1 MATAGLTAGDASAG
15 LLPSATLQPYGKE
28 ILKYGIGQLGTP
40 INVGAMTPKVAG
52 QTAFQQKGA
61 QRLSDLY
68 GMGDI
73 QRDAT
78 GQVTGFTG
86 GTGIAAYQP
95 YLDQISQQNLLDP
108 AKGYQQFMSPYQKEI
123 IDTTMQEYDIQ
134 AGRGRQQIRDN
145 AYNVGAFGGARQG
158 VEMGTYQ
165 SESDRNRAALLAGLT
180 GQGYNQ
186 ALAQQQ
192 QQLANL
198 QGQATYETGL
208 AQEGIAGLQA
218 LGQQNQLL
226 EQQKLNQLALG
237 AQQGYQLPMQRIQ
250 DVANIYGGIA
260 GAMPGAPTQQFQPT
274 PWVTGIG
281 GGLSAAEMMGMFGQK
296 KQAAPAQA
304 PASTAS
310 WPADYEWKSDIR
322 LKEDISFKTKSPSG
336 LNVYTFKYKGD
347 NTVYEGVMAQEVPWA
362 SRQDVDGYLM
372 VDYSKVDVDFKKI

>member
-1 MATAGLTAGDASAG
+1 MATTPYSTTGGG

-40 INVGAMTPKVAG
+40 IDVGKLTPKVAG

-61 QRLSDLY
+61 QRLADMY

-78 GQVTGFTG
+78 GQITGFQG
-86 GTGIAAYQP
+86 ATGIAAYQP
-95 YLDQISQQNLLDP
+95 YLDQITQQQLLDP

-145 AYNVGAFGGARQG
+145 GYNVGAFGGARQG
-158 VEMGTYQ
+158 VEMAQYQ
-165 SESDRNRAALLAGLT
+165 SESDRNRAAMLAGLT
-180 GQGYNQ
+180 GQGYQQ
-186 ALAQQQ
+186 ALQQQQ

-208 AQEGIAGLQA
+208 AQEGIASLQA
-218 LGQQNQLL
+218 LGQQNQAL

-260 GAMPGAPTQQFQPT
+260 GAMPGSPTQSFQPT

-281 GGLSAAEMMGMFGQK
+281 GGLSAADMMGMFGQQN
-296 KQAAPAQA
+296 KQAAAQQTR
-304 PASTAS
+304 P
-310 WPADYEWKSDIR
+310 
-322 LKEDISFKTKSPSG
+322 
-336 LNVYTFKYKGD
+336 V
-347 NTVYEGVMAQEVPWA
+347 
-362 SRQDVDGYLM
+362 GYGNENPLHR
-372 VDYSKVDVDFKKI
+372 YSVAGS

>member
-1 MATAGLTAGDASAG
+1 MANENMMGG

-40 INVGAMTPKVAG
+40 IDVAALTPKIAG
-52 QTAFQQKGA
+52 KTAFQQRGD
-61 QRLSDLY
+61 QRLADMY

-86 GTGIAAYQP
+86 GTGIASYQP

-108 AKGYQQFMSPYQKEI
+108 AKGYQQFMSPYQKEV
-123 IDTTMQEYDIQ
+123 IDTTMQEWDIQ

-180 GQGYNQ
+180 GQGYQQ

-208 AQEGIAGLQA
+208 AQQGIGSLQA
-218 LGQQNQLL
+218 LGAEDQAL

-237 AQQGYQLPMQRIQ
+237 AQQGYQLPLQRIQ
-250 DVANIYGGIA
+250 DVGNIYGTVS
-260 GAMPGAPTQQFQPT
+260 GAMPGSPSQQFQPT
-274 PWVTGIG
+274 PLATGIG
-281 GGLSAAEMMGMFGQK
+281 GGISAAYMLGLGRDNTATGAQK
-296 KQAAPAQA
+296 TQQ
-304 PASTAS
+304 
-310 WPADYEWKSDIR
+310 
-322 LKEDISFKTKSPSG
+322 
-336 LNVYTFKYKGD
+336 VYTPPS
-347 NTVYEGVMAQEVPWA
+347 TPVYNPRNLATNNPQHPSNW
-362 SRQDVDGYLM
+362 
-372 VDYSKVDVDFKKI
+372 

>member
-1 MATAGLTAGDASAG
+1 MATMPAGFG
-15 LLPSATLQPYGKE
+15 LLPSASLQPYGSE
-28 ILKYGIGQLGTP
+28 ILKSGIGQLGTP
-40 INVGAMTPKVAG
+40 INVGALTPKVAG
-52 QTAFQQKGA
+52 KSAFQQRGD
-61 QRLSDLY
+61 QRLADMY

-73 QRDAT
+73 QRDAS

-86 GTGIAAYQP
+86 GTGIASYQP

-180 GQGYNQ
+180 GQGYQQ

-208 AQEGIAGLQA
+208 AQQGIGSLQA
-218 LGQQNQLL
+218 LGAEDQAL

-237 AQQGYQLPMQRIQ
+237 AQQGYQLPMQRMT
-250 DVANIYGGIA
+250 DVANIYGTIA
-260 GAMPGAPTQQFQPT
+260 GAMPGSPTQPFQPT
-274 PWVTGIG
+274 PLATGIG
-281 GGLSAAEMMGMFGQK
+281 GGLSAAYM
-296 KQAAPAQA
+296 
-304 PASTAS
+304 
-310 WPADYEWKSDIR
+310 
-322 LKEDISFKTKSPSG
+322 LG
-336 LNVYTFKYKGD
+336 LGRD
-347 NTVYEGVMAQEVPWA
+347 NTQTGAAANRFPTYNQA
-362 SRQDVDGYLM
+362 RVDAGIQSAL
-372 VDYSKVDVDFKKI
+372 DDI